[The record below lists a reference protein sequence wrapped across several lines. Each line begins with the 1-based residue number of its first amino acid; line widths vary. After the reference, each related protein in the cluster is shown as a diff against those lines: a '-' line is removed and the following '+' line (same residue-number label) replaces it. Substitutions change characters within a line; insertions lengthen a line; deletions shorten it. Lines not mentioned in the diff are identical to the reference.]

1 MTSAT
6 ITKSIKNFISKNKE
20 FYPNVTVKS
29 TKGLICIDNLNFLLD
44 AKSLA
49 EIVTGQEFEYI
60 TKSLTRIKN
69 N

>member
-6 ITKSIKNFISKNKE
+6 ITKSIKSFISDNKE

-29 TKGLICIDNLNFLLD
+29 TKGLICINNLNFMD

-49 EIVTGQEFEYI
+49 EFVTGQEFEYI
-60 TKSLTRIKN
+60 TNSLTRIKN